1 MKEQVLDDERLVTL
15 FCEVEAIVNGRPIT
29 KVSDDPKD
37 LEALTPNHLLLLR
50 KGPECPPGV
59 FASSDL
65 YSRRKWRQVQYL
77 ADIFWKRWTKEYL
90 PCLQERQRWSKVQR
104 NHSVG
109 DIVLVA
115 DEGLSRNTWPLDRI
129 VEVQRNKKDNLVRSV
144 KVTTKNTTLERPVT
158 KIVLLETVEHVE
170 GGQS

>member
-1 MKEQVLDDERLVTL
+1 MVDRSPKFQTTPRISKPSL
-15 FCEVEAIVNGRPIT
+15 PIT
-29 KVSDDPKD
+29 FCFFERDPSAH
-37 LEALTPNHLLLLR
+37 LE
-50 KGPECPPGV
+50 C
-59 FASSDL
+59 
-65 YSRRKWRQVQYL
+65 SRAATSIPVESG
-77 ADIFWKRWTKEYL
+77 DIFWKRWTKEYL

-115 DEGLSRNTWPLDRI
+115 DEGSPRNTWPLGRI

-144 KVTTKNTTLERPVT
+144 KVTTKNTTLEHPVT